1 MCVYYHIICVIS
13 CCFTCIDVLFVVVDC
28 FNKRNQLPAAATA
41 QGPNIAS
48 SEGDSNIAMME
59 HPISSTSPGPV

>member
-1 MCVYYHIICVIS
+1 MLI
-13 CCFTCIDVLFVVVDC
+13 VVVDC
-28 FNKRNQLPAAATA
+28 FNKMNQLLAAATA

-59 HPISSTSPGPV
+59 HPISSTSPGPVWLGQVGVWLGENIR